1 MKTSNW
7 MKKFAVIASSALVG
21 LIFATGANAANPE
34 PVPVDV
40 TFVAPITITA
50 VSSLN
55 FGFVDTAF
63 ITPNTITIN
72 PDSTFS
78 DPQTRIAGGTQA
90 AASMTIT
97 SIGSTGLTITAD
109 NPVDGTYWTLGTFT
123 CNYNSGSDTACGS
136 GYDVTSPAGGIAT
149 LLVGAVLTGVAGGA
163 LAGADAGTFD
173 VTVIYQ

>member
-1 MKTSNW
+1 MKASNW
-7 MKKFAVIASSALVG
+7 MKRFAAIAGSALVG

-34 PVPVDV
+34 PVPVEV
-40 TFVAPITITA
+40 TFVAPITITS

-55 FGFVDTAF
+55 FGLVDTAF

-78 DPQTRIAGGTQA
+78 DPQNRIAGGTQA

-97 SIGSTGLTITAD
+97 SIGSTGITIKAD
-109 NPVDGTYWTLGTFT
+109 NPSNGTYWSLGTFT
-123 CNYNSGSDTACGS
+123 CKYDTGSDTVCTT
-136 GYDVTSPAGGIAT
+136 GYNVTSPAGGAAP

-163 LAGADAGTFD
+163 MAGADPGTFD